1 MATPSIFFQDSGESP
16 WTEEPGVLVHG
27 IAKSWTRQ
35 RLSTGNLLLLSSN
48 FVLAFLLLIIRIFK
62 NKRILDTNIKNLHT
76 HYIHLLHVNNL

>member
-1 MATPSIFFQDSGESP
+1 MDRGAWCASP
-16 WTEEPGVLVHG
+16 WDCKELDTTE
-27 IAKSWTRQ
+27 

-48 FVLAFLLLIIRIFK
+48 FVLVFLLLIIRIFK

>member
-1 MATPSIFFQDSGESP
+1 MDRGAWCASP
-16 WTEEPGVLVHG
+16 WDCKELDTTE
-27 IAKSWTRQ
+27 